1 MANIILIGGQWGDE
15 GKGKVVD
22 LLTPHFDVVARYSG
36 GPNAGHTVRRGEQKY
51 ALRHIPSGILR
62 PDVTCVIGNG
72 VVIDPRSLR
81 EEIDAL
87 GRSGVGME
95 GRLKISHRA
104 HVILPPYIEW
114 ETRREESA
122 ATGPRIGTT
131 RRGVG
136 PAYVGKLARTG
147 VRVVDLDDAAALPA
161 KLAAAT
167 ALFSAGHDGGP
178 GPLGAGGPLAGEA
191 LDALLRAC
199 EEHRAAL
206 RPYVCDTQKLM
217 VDRIRAGDSVL
228 FEGAQGTMLDIDHG
242 TYPYVTSSNPSA
254 GGACTGLGVPPT
266 AIDGVLGI
274 FKAYTSRVGE
284 GPFPTEEM
292 GEAGALI
299 RERGHEYGT
308 VTGRPRRCGWFDA
321 VAARH
326 AVRVNG
332 MDCAALTL
340 LDVLDAFDE
349 LKICTAYRYK
359 GERLTELPAESAV
372 LAACEPEYVSL
383 PGWHR
388 DTTGCRALGDLPEAA
403 TGYVHRIE
411 ELIEC
416 DIDLI
421 SVAPGPEGS
430 IQREVSK
437 LSAWLSA

>member
-1 MANIILIGGQWGDE
+1 
-15 GKGKVVD
+15 
-22 LLTPHFDVVARYSG
+22 
-36 GPNAGHTVRRGEQKY
+36 
-51 ALRHIPSGILR
+51 
-62 PDVTCVIGNG
+62 
-72 VVIDPRSLR
+72 VIDPRSLR

-87 GRSGVGME
+87 GRSGVGIE

-114 ETRREESA
+114 ETRREESSA
-122 ATGPRIGTT
+122 VGPRIGTT

-147 VRVVDLDDAAALPA
+147 VRVVDLEDTAALPA

-167 ALFSAGHDGGP
+167 ALFSVGNNGAPAG
-178 GPLGAGGPLAGEA
+178 LGAGEPLSGEA

-199 EEHRAAL
+199 EEHRTSL
-206 RPYVCDTQKLM
+206 RPFVCDTQKLM
-217 VDRIRAGDSVL
+217 NDRIRAGDAVL
-228 FEGAQGTMLDIDHG
+228 FEGAQGTMLDVDHG
-242 TYPYVTSSNPSA
+242 TYPYVTSSNSSA
-254 GGACTGLGVPPT
+254 GGACTGLGVSPT

-274 FKAYTSRVGE
+274 FKAYTTRVGE
-284 GPFPTEEM
+284 GPFPTEET
-292 GEAGALI
+292 GDAGALI

-340 LDVLDAFDE
+340 LDVLDAFNE
-349 LKICTAYRYK
+349 LRICTAYRHK
-359 GERLTELPAESAV
+359 GKLLTDFPAESAV
-372 LAACEPEYVSL
+372 LGECVPEYVTL

-388 DTTGCRALGDLPEAA
+388 DTTSCRALADLPPAA
-403 TGYVHRIE
+403 AEYIHRIE

-416 DIDLI
+416 DIDLV

-437 LSAWLSA
+437 LSAWLTP

>member
-22 LLTPHFDVVARYSG
+22 LITPHFDVVARYSG

-62 PDVTCVIGNG
+62 PGVTCVIGNG

-81 EEIDAL
+81 DEIEAL
-87 GRSGVGME
+87 DRLSVPVA
-95 GRLKISHRA
+95 GRLWISHRA

-114 ETRREESA
+114 ETRREEA
-122 ATGPRIGTT
+122 ATGTRIGTT

-136 PAYVGKLARTG
+136 PAYAGKIARTG
-147 VRVVDLDDAAALPA
+147 VRVVDLGDAGSLPA
-161 KLAAAT
+161 KVAAAV
-167 ALFSAGHDGGP
+167 ALFGGGVNGHA
-178 GPLGAGGPLAGEA
+178 LGDSPAPAGEP
-191 LDALLRAC
+191 LDALVKGCLDHA
-199 EEHRAAL
+199 AAL
-206 RPYVCDTQKLM
+206 RPFVCDTQKLM
-217 VDRIRAGDSVL
+217 DEKIRAGARVL

-242 TYPYVTSSNPSA
+242 TYPYVTSSNASA

-274 FKAYTSRVGE
+274 FKAYTTRVGE
-284 GPFPTEEM
+284 GPFPTEDS

-340 LDVLDAFDE
+340 VDVLDAFDE
-349 LKICTAYRYK
+349 LRICTAYRH
-359 GERLTELPAESAV
+359 GDERLTDFPAEPWV
-372 LAACEPEYVSL
+372 LAACRPEYITV
-383 PGWHR
+383 PGWR
-388 DTTGCRALGDLPEAA
+388 SDTTGCRSFNDLPPAA
-403 TGYVHRIE
+403 LDYIRRIE
-411 ELIEC
+411 DLLEC
-416 DIDLI
+416 DIDLV

-430 IQREVSK
+430 VRREVSK
-437 LSAWLSA
+437 LSAWLAA